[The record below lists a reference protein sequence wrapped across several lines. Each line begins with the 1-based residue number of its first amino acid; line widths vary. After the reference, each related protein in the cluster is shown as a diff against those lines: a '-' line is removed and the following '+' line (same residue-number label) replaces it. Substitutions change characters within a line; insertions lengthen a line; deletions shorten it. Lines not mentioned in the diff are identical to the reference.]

1 VEQMMGRF
9 LKKALLTIKNAEV
22 VRGSDL
28 WKDEQGAT
36 LVTALLAMLVLSSV
50 GMMITV
56 TVAEEAQVA
65 LNHYETVGCLYICEA
80 GLNYAVVK
88 LQTSSS
94 WAGLPSPGVNIGG
107 GNYTVAVSD
116 TTSVGTPLAAGQ
128 KRLNVV
134 ATLGATEREIEVI
147 VQ

>member
-1 VEQMMGRF
+1 MGK
-9 LKKALLTIKNAEV
+9 LINKALLKIKNTEV
-22 VRGSDL
+22 IRGSDP
-28 WKDEQGAT
+28 WKDEKGAT

-56 TVAEEAQVA
+56 TVAEETQVA

-88 LQTSSS
+88 LETSSS
-94 WAGLPSPGVNIGG
+94 WAGLPAPGVSIGG

-116 TTSVGTPLAAGQ
+116 STSGGAPLAPGQ